1 MSSRIPDP
9 ADPFEEEGLA
19 SEEPGLAGKR
29 VTGDPQDDFVV
40 PGDDPVAV
48 DDFGTTVAEERE
60 GEPLDLRLSREQP
73 DLAAR
78 ADQPADE
85 SADADQP
92 YPEDP
97 EERVGRI
104 VETDE
109 GAREDNEADVI
120 ALDVGT
126 DGGGFTA
133 EERAMRIEH
142 EYDRAGAWAYLAA
155 WDVHRRS
162 G

>member
-19 SEEPGLAGKR
+19 SPDPEYGAKR
-29 VTGDPQDDFVV
+29 ITGDPQEEMAV
-40 PGDDPVAV
+40 PGERPVAV
-48 DDFGTTVAEERE
+48 NDYGTTASEESTDEPIDGRLRRE
-60 GEPLDLRLSREQP
+60 EPDFTER
-73 DLAAR
+73 AA
-78 ADQPADE
+78 ADPDE

-109 GAREDNEADVI
+109 GARADDEPDAV
-120 ALDVGT
+120 ADDVGT
-126 DGGGFTA
+126 DQGGFSA
-133 EERAMRIEH
+133 EERAMRVV
-142 EYDRAGAWAYLAA
+142 RAPEA
-155 WDVHRRS
+155 
-162 G
+162 